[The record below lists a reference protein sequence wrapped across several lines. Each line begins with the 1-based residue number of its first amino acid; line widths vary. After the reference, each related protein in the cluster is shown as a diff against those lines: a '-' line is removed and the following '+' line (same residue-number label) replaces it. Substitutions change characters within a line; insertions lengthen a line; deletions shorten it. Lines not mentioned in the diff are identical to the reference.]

1 MVQVI
6 ATTLPKSACLND
18 YEHHAGVYT
27 DCFQTELP
35 KGGTLES
42 YINAFFNTWLFRIE
56 RMILST
62 AAKKPVSDEDIARL
76 AQGTSNTMSAWQ
88 VERRDADQI
97 LLEVPQPP
105 IRTWLMRSGEGEK
118 TSSISAARSCQTRLI
133 GTAMQRCHSCSTRS
147 WGFTNSTP
155 ARCCFQPSAR
165 CADVKLCAPP
175 HTAQAGSP
183 DDCRSR

>member
-97 LLEVPQPP
+97 LLEVPQTP

-118 TSSISAARSCQTRLI
+118 TQLYFGSAILPDAVDRNGNAKMPFLFHALLGFHKLYARALL
-133 GTAMQRCHSCSTRS
+133 
-147 WGFTNSTP
+147 F
-155 ARCCFQPSAR
+155 SAKR
-165 CADVKLCAPP
+165 AL
-175 HTAQAGSP
+175 
-183 DDCRSR
+183 R

>member
-18 YEHHAGVYT
+18 YEHRAGVYT

-97 LLEVPQPP
+97 LLEVPQTP

-118 TSSISAARSCQTRLI
+118 TQLYFGSAILPDAVDRNGNAKMPFLFHALLGFHKLYARALL
-133 GTAMQRCHSCSTRS
+133 
-147 WGFTNSTP
+147 F
-155 ARCCFQPSAR
+155 SAKR
-165 CADVKLCAPP
+165 AL
-175 HTAQAGSP
+175 
-183 DDCRSR
+183 R

>member
-56 RMILST
+56 RMILNT
-62 AAKKPVSDEDIARL
+62 AAKKPASDEDIARL

-97 LLEVPQPP
+97 LLEVPQTP

-118 TSSISAARSCQTRLI
+118 TQLYFGSAILPDAVDRNGNAKMPFLFHALLGFHKLYARALL
-133 GTAMQRCHSCSTRS
+133 
-147 WGFTNSTP
+147 F
-155 ARCCFQPSAR
+155 SAKR
-165 CADVKLCAPP
+165 AL
-175 HTAQAGSP
+175 
-183 DDCRSR
+183 R

>member
-6 ATTLPKSACLND
+6 ATTLPKSAFLND
-18 YEHHAGVYT
+18 YEHRAGVYT

-97 LLEVPQPP
+97 LLEVPQTP

-118 TSSISAARSCQTRLI
+118 TQLYFGSAILPDAVDRNGNAKMPFLFHALLGFHKLYARALL
-133 GTAMQRCHSCSTRS
+133 
-147 WGFTNSTP
+147 F
-155 ARCCFQPSAR
+155 SAKR
-165 CADVKLCAPP
+165 AL
-175 HTAQAGSP
+175 
-183 DDCRSR
+183 R

>member
-56 RMILST
+56 RMILNT
-62 AAKKPVSDEDIARL
+62 AAKKLVSDEDIARL

-97 LLEVPQPP
+97 LLEVPQTP

-118 TSSISAARSCQTRLI
+118 TQLYFGSAILPDAVDRNGNAKMPFLFHALLGFHKLYARALL
-133 GTAMQRCHSCSTRS
+133 
-147 WGFTNSTP
+147 F
-155 ARCCFQPSAR
+155 SAKR
-165 CADVKLCAPP
+165 AL
-175 HTAQAGSP
+175 
-183 DDCRSR
+183 R

>member
-18 YEHHAGVYT
+18 YEHRAGVYT

-56 RMILST
+56 RMILNT
-62 AAKKPVSDEDIARL
+62 AAKKPASDEDIARL

-97 LLEVPQPP
+97 LLEVPQTP

-118 TSSISAARSCQTRLI
+118 TQLYFGSAILPDAVDRNGNAKMPFLFHALLGFHKLYARALL
-133 GTAMQRCHSCSTRS
+133 
-147 WGFTNSTP
+147 F
-155 ARCCFQPSAR
+155 SAKR
-165 CADVKLCAPP
+165 AL
-175 HTAQAGSP
+175 
-183 DDCRSR
+183 R